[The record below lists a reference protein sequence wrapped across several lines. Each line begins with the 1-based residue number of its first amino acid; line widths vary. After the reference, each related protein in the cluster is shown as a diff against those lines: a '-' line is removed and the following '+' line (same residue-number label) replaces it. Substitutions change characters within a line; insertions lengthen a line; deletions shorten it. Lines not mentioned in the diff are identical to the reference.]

1 MGEESPCE
9 AEKMEI
15 LTEEDPAFM
24 ERMILVMASGRYCVV
39 VVC

>member
-24 ERMILVMASGRYCVV
+24 ERMILVMVGRREW
-39 VVC
+39 